1 MSVAPDPAELAPS
14 RDPAAYG
21 RRRLFTPG
29 FLGWIVLC
37 VICVAG
43 GAALGRFGWAPQVK
57 TPEQASDDNTVRPPP
72 SPTSP
77 AIVASPTPAP
87 PASAAPAAAA
97 SATDAGLEGR
107 VAKLEAAAS
116 HQDQA
121 AALALAAASLST
133 AAEGSAP
140 FDQDVIALE
149 RLAPGDPDLRALQPL
164 AVLGAPSRAALAAAL
179 PNIASAAVVA
189 VREPPRNAGFL
200 DKLMAM
206 LGRVVIIRRV
216 DPNAP
221 TVDGRLAKAEEQA
234 AAGDVGAA
242 AQTLRYLPPA
252 ARPVL
257 ADWLAAADRRVD
269 IDRRVASIRARAL
282 ATLSA
287 SQAPAAPPGPAA

>member
-29 FLGWIVLC
+29 FLGWILLC
-37 VICVAG
+37 VICIAG

-72 SPTSP
+72 SPTP
-77 AIVASPTPAP
+77 AIVAPSAAAP
-87 PASAAPAAAA
+87 PSSNAAPAT
-97 SATDAGLEGR
+97 SAPTTDAGLEGR

-121 AALALAAASLST
+121 AALALAAAALST

-140 FDQDVIALE
+140 FDQDVVALE
-149 RLAPGDPDLRALQPL
+149 RLAPSDPDLRALQPL
-164 AVLGAPSRAALAAAL
+164 AILGAPSRAALAAAL

-200 DKLMAM
+200 DKLAAM

-234 AAGDVGAA
+234 AAGDVGSA
-242 AQTLRYLPPA
+242 AQTLRFLPPA

-257 ADWLAAADRRVD
+257 ADWLAAADRRVE
-269 IDRRVASIRARAL
+269 IDRRVGSIRARAL
-282 ATLSA
+282 AALSA
-287 SQAPAAPPGPAA
+287 SQAPAAAPGPAA